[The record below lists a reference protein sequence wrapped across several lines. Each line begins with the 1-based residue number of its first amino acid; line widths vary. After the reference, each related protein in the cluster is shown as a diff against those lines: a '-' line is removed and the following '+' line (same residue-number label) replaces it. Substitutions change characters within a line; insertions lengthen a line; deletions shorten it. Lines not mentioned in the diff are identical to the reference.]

1 MDRKNSK
8 LNNFIVQGG
17 ILAITGVLVR
27 VLGLAKRIPLR
38 YIIGDIGNSYY
49 ATAFNIYNIVLTVA
63 VYGIPLS
70 VSKLVSARVAQKQ
83 YKNANRVF
91 KCAMCIATVSGL
103 LGSVFVFIFS
113 EQLANLFKK
122 PLAYLPLR
130 VLAPTIFVV
139 ALLAVLRGYFQGLGT
154 MIPSAISQLIEQIV
168 LIIVSLSAAYFF
180 TARGEKVGLIKQN
193 PLFKYSYGAAG
204 ATLGCVISALFGLT
218 FMVFLYKAYYRREK
232 RKILRDPTIEVESV
246 GQIFKVLI
254 LTIVP
259 VVISSTVNN
268 LSNTTDEII
277 HNNIL
282 ARKGLTESM
291 TLNWGIYSGMY
302 LVLIGIPIAFA
313 ASMGASSVPAI
324 SGTMIE
330 KNYEDAK
337 EKIGRVIRITMMVA
351 IPCATG
357 MAVLAPSIM
366 YTLFSTNSP
375 MAALLVRIGATGVV
389 LFSLSTLT
397 NGILQAMNRLIKP
410 ITHGLIA
417 LALHSSI
424 LALLLYFTDMQ
435 IYAVALSNNFL
446 SLFICIMNIFSI
458 SKILGYK
465 QEVKNTFI
473 LPIVSSAVMGL
484 VVFLLDKLVCANG
497 VSRIFTIV
505 NIVIGGIVYFLIML
519 ISKGITKNELMAI
532 PGGTR
537 IYGVARKLH
546 LMK

>member
-17 ILAITGVLVR
+17 ILAITGVIVR
-27 VLGLAKRIPLR
+27 VLGLAKRIPLF

-49 ATAFNIYNIVLTVA
+49 NTAFNIYNMVLTVA

-91 KCAMCIATVSGL
+91 KCAMCIACVSGF
-103 LGSVFVFIFS
+103 LGSLLVFVFS
-113 EQLANLFKK
+113 EQLAALFKK
-122 PLAYLPLR
+122 PMVLLPLR

-168 LIIVSLSAAYFF
+168 LIIVSLSAAYFLSI
-180 TARGEKVGLIKQN
+180 RGEKVGMIKQN
-193 PLFKYSYGAAG
+193 PLFRYSYGAAG
-204 ATLGCVISALFGLT
+204 ATLGCVVSAAAGLL
-218 FMVFLYKAYYRREK
+218 FMVLLYRAYSRRE
-232 RKILRDPTIEVESV
+232 RKMILKDPTIEVESI
-246 GQIFKVLI
+246 GEIFRVLI
-254 LTIVP
+254 LTIIP

-268 LSNTTDEII
+268 LSNVTDEII

-282 ARKGLTESM
+282 ARKGLSESM
-291 TLNWGIYSGMY
+291 VVNWGIYGGQY

-324 SGTMIE
+324 SGVMIDR
-330 KNYEDAK
+330 NYDEAK
-337 EKIGRVIRITMMVA
+337 ARIGRVIRITMLVA

-366 YTLFSTNSP
+366 YTLFSTTNP
-375 MAALLVRIGATGVV
+375 MSSLLVRIGAAGVV

-417 LALHSSI
+417 LGLHSCI
-424 LALLLYFTDMQ
+424 LAMLLYFTDMQ
-435 IYAVALSNNFL
+435 IYAVALSNNFF

-458 SKILGYK
+458 SKILGYR
-465 QEVKNTFI
+465 QEIKNTFVMPI
-473 LPIVSSAVMGL
+473 LSAAAMGV
-484 VVFLLDKLVCANG
+484 VVFVLDKIVCRNG
-497 VSRIFTIV
+497 VSRVFTIV
-505 NIVIGGIVYFLIML
+505 NIVIGGAVYFLIMIL
-519 ISKGITKNELMAI
+519 TKGITKNELMAL
-532 PGGTR
+532 PGGT
-537 IYGVARKLH
+537 KLYSIAHKIH